1 LRRSIKEEE
10 TNMKRPASV
19 PAFVGTSV
27 AFLLASLTAHARHSR
42 SFELAQPVSLAGTE
56 IVPGVYE
63 VEWQAHSPEVTVT
76 LRAGKRTVATAT
88 GKWVER
94 QMKYNRD
101 AFICQ
106 TGEGRLARVLEVQFA
121 GKSQVLVLDEPASE
135 AQMTSMLIPLCAVSA
150 RSDETRS
157 RPGDGCEQIHFL
169 GKPTTTSRDSF
180 PADPSFSDGFPDRSR
195 TPILQR
201 K

>member
-1 LRRSIKEEE
+1 LSRSIKEEE
-10 TNMKRPASV
+10 TNMKGPTSIR
-19 PAFVGTSV
+19 AFVATSV
-27 AFLLASLTAHARHSR
+27 VFLVASLTAYARQSR

-76 LRAGKRTVATAT
+76 LRAGKRTMATAT

-94 QMKYNRD
+94 QVKYNRD
-101 AFICQ
+101 ALICQ

-135 AQMTSMLIPLCAVSA
+135 AQMTSILIPLCAVSA
-150 RSDETRS
+150 RGDETRPG
-157 RPGDGCEQIHFL
+157 PGDGCKRIHFL
-169 GKPTTTSRDSF
+169 GQPTTTSRDSF
-180 PADPSFSDGFPDRSR
+180 PADFSLSDGFPDRSR